1 MWNARE
7 DGVAV
12 INAGCNIDVYNYFNT
27 LTLTE
32 GGAQAC
38 DGKKGSARH
47 TVGEGNIFR
56 YLHDGSLCAVLW
68 SKSRLK

>member
-12 INAGCNIDVYNYFNT
+12 INAGCNIDVYKYFNT

-38 DGKKGSARH
+38 DGKKALRDTLLVKETSFVTFTTA
-47 TVGEGNIFR
+47 V
-56 YLHDGSLCAVLW
+56 SVLCFG
-68 SKSRLK
+68 RNPD